1 MTSLCSLQPT
11 TTPDNTA
18 KPLMSVCPL
27 FPEFYELNRKIEGRE
42 YRYYIPSLNGI
53 SRVLELCGL
62 NSAKQKA
69 PK

>member
-1 MTSLCSLQPT
+1 
-11 TTPDNTA
+11 
-18 KPLMSVCPL
+18 MSVCPL

-53 SRVLELCGL
+53 SRVLELCGS